1 MNAKAPAPTYAGSV
15 RVSSDDSD
23 IDPLST
29 DVRDLTLQQ
38 LLVLGLH
45 HLVSLAQVDPQ
56 LQSDVFPLAGWHLCV
71 DDPPPSSH
79 PLEVPRVYGSPVSAK
94 ILVFERPLQHVCHL
108 WGGRGANNSSIP
120 CFVSY

>member
-23 IDPLST
+23 M
-29 DVRDLTLQQ
+29 DLTLQQ

-79 PLEVPRVYGSPVSAK
+79 PLEVPRVYGSPVSAE

-108 WGGRGANNSSIP
+108 WGGRGAKNSSIP

>member
-23 IDPLST
+23 M
-29 DVRDLTLQQ
+29 DLTLQQ

-79 PLEVPRVYGSPVSAK
+79 PLEVPRVYGSPVSAE

-108 WGGRGANNSSIP
+108 WGGGGGQITHLYSVLFHIEP
-120 CFVSY
+120 DKLDW